1 MFEEKKSLCQFTNEE
16 LKDLMSCVERELEV
30 RRNSRREYLVQA
42 VCDAMNNLYEEFPGI
57 ELNVPYSCPECGIED
72 EVDAMYIL
80 CNGREMK
87 PRDFGI
93 W

>member
-16 LKDLMSCVERELEV
+16 LKDLMNCVERELEV

-42 VCDAMNNLYEEFPGI
+42 VCDAMNNLYQEFPGI
-57 ELNVPYSCPECGIED
+57 ELNIPYYCPDCYNED
-72 EVDAMYIL
+72 EIDAMYVL

-87 PRDFGI
+87 PGDFGI

>member
-42 VCDAMNNLYEEFPGI
+42 VCDAMNALYKEFPWT
-57 ELNVPYSCPECGIED
+57 ELNIGYHCPECGIEED
-72 EVDAMYIL
+72 VDAMYAL
-80 CNGREMK
+80 CSGRKMTPK
-87 PRDFGI
+87 DFGGM
-93 W
+93 